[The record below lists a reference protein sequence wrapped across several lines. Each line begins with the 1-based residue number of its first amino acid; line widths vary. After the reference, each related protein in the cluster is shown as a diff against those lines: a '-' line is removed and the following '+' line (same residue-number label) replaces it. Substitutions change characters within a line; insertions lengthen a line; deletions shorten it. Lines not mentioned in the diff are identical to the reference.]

1 MQQQNILKPTEEHFT
16 LSLPDRTIKGTL
28 HLPGIKRPPFVITCH
43 GLFSSMESEK
53 FTAIAKTFTNSGI
66 AAIRFDFSGCG
77 KSSGKIADT
86 TVSKRI
92 EELKSV
98 VGFAKGHPSLGKKF
112 GIIGSSLGG
121 FVSLFFAAEHP
132 VDALSVWATPYDL
145 AEICKNIPA
154 AELKKLNQTFFNDA
168 EKYCLPSILAKI
180 KNLQVIQGKKDL
192 TVPWQHAEKI
202 FAAVNEPK
210 KLLFFEE
217 GDHSISEKHDRDS
230 AIRESLGW
238 ILKKI
243 N

>member
-1 MQQQNILKPTEEHFT
+1 MQQQNILNAMEEHFT

-28 HLPGIKRPPFVITCH
+28 HLPGIKKPPFVITCH
-43 GLFSSMESEK
+43 GLFSSMESDK
-53 FTAIAKTFTNSGI
+53 FTSIARSFTNAGV

-92 EELKSV
+92 EELKEIVKFSK
-98 VGFAKGHPSLGKKF
+98 AHPSLGKKF

-145 AEICKNIPA
+145 AEICKNIPE
-154 AELKKLNQTFFNDA
+154 AELKKLNQTFFDDA
-168 EKYCLPSILAKI
+168 EKYSLPSILAKI
-180 KNLQVIQGKKDL
+180 NNLQVIQGKKDL

-202 FAAVNEPK
+202 FGAVNEPK

-230 AIRESLGW
+230 AIEESLGW